1 MRSNKISNRFFEA
14 IFDALEWLITAFL
27 IIIFLLTI
35 LLVVLRYVFN
45 SSIIGGNELTT
56 FLFIYTTAIGA
67 AVAIPRNRHIRIDF
81 FIKHLGGRLRAAA
94 EVFVYLCIGTIN
106 AVMMLYSLDWIEKV
120 GSDLSQSLGIPLGF
134 VKVSVPV
141 GCFLALIFSLYAVV
155 MVLLTGGPLQEE
167 KPL

>member
-1 MRSNKISNRFFEA
+1 MRHHRVFDGIFDR
-14 IFDALEWLITAFL
+14 IFDALEGLITAFL

-35 LLVVLRYVFN
+35 VLVILRYVFN

-81 FIKHLGGRLRAAA
+81 FINHLGGRLRAAA
-94 EVFVYLCIGTIN
+94 EVLVYLCIGAIN
-106 AVMMLYSLDWIEKV
+106 AVMMLYSLDWIKKV
-120 GSDLSQSLGIPLGF
+120 GSDLSQSLGIPLGL
-134 VKVSVPV
+134 VKVSVPI

-155 MVLLTGGPLQEE
+155 MVLWTGGPLQEE
-167 KPL
+167 KHL